1 MSLDLPVSIFAGRSN
16 PALARRIA
24 DVGGWRLGE
33 VTLRNFSDGEIY
45 VRYEESIRG
54 TDLFVVQ
61 STPPPAEHWMELML
75 MVDAA
80 RRASAAR
87 ITAVV
92 PYFGYA
98 RQDRKDQPRVS
109 IAARMIARMLEQAG
123 VDRVLTMDLH
133 AAQIQG
139 FFDVPVD
146 HLYGSAVFEQWLDE
160 NTLASAV
167 PGRVGSA
174 VPDEAAGPGSVGRA
188 VAGGPARAAA
198 AEAVAG
204 GDGQPA
210 EVDRRSA
217 RAFRDNLVVVAP
229 DVGASKIARAYAKR
243 LGAGLALID
252 KRRPEANVAEV
263 MNVIGDVSGRNCLL
277 IDDMCDTAGTL
288 TSGARALADAGA
300 LDVQAFCTHPLL
312 SGPAVDRIE
321 ASPLSR
327 VIVTDSIPLQ
337 RTSDKI
343 EVISV
348 APLFADAINRI
359 EKDES
364 ISTLFVD

>member
-1 MSLDLPVSIFAGRSN
+1 MSYAPALPVSLFAGRSS

-24 DVGGWRLGE
+24 EAYGQPLGA

-54 TDLFVVQ
+54 TDLFIIQ
-61 STPPPAEHWMELML
+61 STPPPAEHWLELML

-87 ITAVV
+87 ITAVI

-146 HLYGSAVFEQWLDE
+146 HLYGSAVFEAFCD
-160 NTLASAV
+160 
-167 PGRVGSA
+167 
-174 VPDEAAGPGSVGRA
+174 D
-188 VAGGPARAAA
+188 GGLGAP
-198 AEAVAG
+198 
-204 GDGQPA
+204 
-210 EVDRRSA
+210 
-217 RAFRDNLVVVAP
+217 FRENLVVVAP
-229 DVGASKIARAYAKR
+229 DVGASKVARAYAKR
-243 LGAGLALID
+243 LGADLALID

-263 MNVIGDVSGRNCLL
+263 MNVIGEVDGRHCLI

-288 TSGARALADAGA
+288 TSGAQALVEAGA
-300 LDVQAFCTHPLL
+300 LSVQAFCTHALL
-312 SGPAVDRIE
+312 SGPAVERIE

-327 VIVTDSIPLQ
+327 VIVTDSVPLQ
-337 RTSDKI
+337 QTSDKI
-343 EVISV
+343 EVITV
-348 APLFADAINRI
+348 APLFAESIHRI
-359 EKDES
+359 GTDES

>member
-1 MSLDLPVSIFAGRSN
+1 MSLDLPVSVFAGRSN

-24 DVGGWRLGE
+24 DAGGWSLGE

-54 TDLFVVQ
+54 TDLFIVQ
-61 STPPPAEHWMELML
+61 STPPPADHWMELML

-80 RRASAAR
+80 RRASAER
-87 ITAVV
+87 ITAVI

-109 IAARMIARMLEQAG
+109 IAASMIAKMLQDAG

-139 FFDVPVD
+139 FFDIPVD
-146 HLYGSAVFEQWLDE
+146 HLYGSAVFEAWLDE
-160 NTLASAV
+160 HTLASAV
-167 PGRVGSA
+167 E
-174 VPDEAAGPGSVGRA
+174 D
-188 VAGGPARAAA
+188 GPA
-198 AEAVAG
+198 
-204 GDGQPA
+204 
-210 EVDRRSA
+210 DRRSV

-263 MNVIGDVSGRNCLL
+263 MNVIGDVGGKNCLL
-277 IDDMCDTAGTL
+277 IDDLCDTAGTL
-288 TSGARALADAGA
+288 TSGAQALADAGA

-327 VIVTDSIPLQ
+327 VVVTDSVPLQ
-337 RTSDKI
+337 RASDKI

-348 APLFADAINRI
+348 APLFAESIHRI
-359 EKDES
+359 GSDES

>member
-16 PALARRIA
+16 PALARKIA
-24 DVGGWRLGE
+24 AEGGWALGE

-54 TDLFVVQ
+54 TDLFIVQ

-75 MVDAA
+75 MIDAA

-139 FFDVPVD
+139 FFDIPVD

-167 PGRVGSA
+167 PGGVASA
-174 VPDEAAGPGSVGRA
+174 VPGG
-188 VAGGPARAAA
+188 VASASASP
-198 AEAVAG
+198 AG

-210 EVDRRSA
+210 GALASQAA

-263 MNVIGDVSGRNCLL
+263 MNVIGDVAGRNCLL

-312 SGPAVDRIE
+312 SGPAIDRIE

-327 VIVTDSIPLQ
+327 VIVTDSIPLE

-348 APLFADAINRI
+348 APLFAESIHRI
-359 EKDES
+359 GSDES

>member
-1 MSLDLPVSIFAGRSN
+1 MSLDLPVSLFAGRSN

-24 DVGGWRLGE
+24 EAGGWALGE

-54 TDLFVVQ
+54 TDLFIIQ

-75 MVDAA
+75 MIDAA
-80 RRASAAR
+80 RRASAER
-87 ITAVV
+87 ITAVI

-109 IAARMIARMLEQAG
+109 IAARMIAKMLQDAG

-139 FFDVPVD
+139 FFDIPVD

-160 NTLASAV
+160 NTLA
-167 PGRVGSA
+167 
-174 VPDEAAGPGSVGRA
+174 EAAEGERQSV
-188 VAGGPARAAA
+188 
-198 AEAVAG
+198 
-204 GDGQPA
+204 
-210 EVDRRSA
+210 

-263 MNVIGDVSGRNCLL
+263 MNVIGDVDGRNCLL
-277 IDDMCDTAGTL
+277 IDDLCDTAGTL
-288 TSGARALADAGA
+288 TSGAQALSDAGA

-327 VIVTDSIPLQ
+327 VIVTDSVPLQ
-337 RTSDKI
+337 RASDKI
-343 EVISV
+343 DVISV
-348 APLFADAINRI
+348 APLFAESIHRI
-359 EKDES
+359 GSDES

>member
-1 MSLDLPVSIFAGRSN
+1 MEVRILLGQRAHPWACPTPPPVSHPALPVTIFAGRSV
-16 PALARRIA
+16 PALAREIA
-24 DVGGWRLGE
+24 AAYARVEGDHSGALGG
-33 VTLRNFSDGEIY
+33 VTIRDFSDGEIY
-45 VRYEESIRG
+45 VRYDESIRG
-54 TDLFVVQ
+54 TDLFIVQ
-61 STPPPAEHWMELML
+61 STPPPAEHWMELFL

-87 ITAVV
+87 ITAVI

-146 HLYGSAVFEQWLDE
+146 HLYGSAVFEEWLDDHS
-160 NTLASAV
+160 LATNGAD
-167 PGRVGSA
+167 GR
-174 VPDEAAGPGSVGRA
+174 
-188 VAGGPARAAA
+188 GGA
-198 AEAVAG
+198 
-204 GDGQPA
+204 DL
-210 EVDRRSA
+210 

-229 DVGASKIARAYAKR
+229 DVGASKVARAYAKR
-243 LGAGLALID
+243 LGADLALID

-263 MNVIGDVSGRNCLL
+263 MNVIGDVEGRNCLL

-288 TSGARALADAGA
+288 TSGAQALADGGA
-300 LDVQAFCTHPLL
+300 LDVQAFCTHALL

-327 VIVTDSIPLQ
+327 VVVTDTVPLQ
-337 RTSDKI
+337 RTSPKI

-348 APLFADAINRI
+348 APLFAESIHRI
-359 EKDES
+359 GADES